1 MCFLKTKYSLL
12 FLYKEYS
19 GLGMVHLG
27 EWLAFRLECLE
38 GLISGPAGLDQSHG
52 NTLNPE

>member
-1 MCFLKTKYSLL
+1 M